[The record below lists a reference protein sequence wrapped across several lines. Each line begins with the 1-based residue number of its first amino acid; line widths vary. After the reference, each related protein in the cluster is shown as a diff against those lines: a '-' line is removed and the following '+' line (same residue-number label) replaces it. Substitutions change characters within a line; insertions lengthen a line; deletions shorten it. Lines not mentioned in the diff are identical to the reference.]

1 MQPSPP
7 AASASSPSPAPPAP
21 ARLGAAGIVLR
32 IVGAAALGVALAA
45 VAEYLFF
52 VGRGSS
58 FNLVVWGVVGLVIG
72 VLSRRWSTA
81 IWADAVVGFA
91 IVFTYSVLGYQGVA
105 PLLGA
110 LLPFAGIALVGAAGM
125 AAAGAAGFGIR
136 RLVMRGRRA
145 G

>member
-7 AASASSPSPAPPAP
+7 AASASSPSPAPVRP

-72 VLSRRWSTA
+72 VLSRRWSTG